1 MSFFTGTASILHS
14 SPIPAGVTKEQ
25 AIAMLSDHAFFLS
38 CDPLLSK
45 FEPLSPASP
54 PVVPDAITAQA
65 RGPRLTT
72 CFTVTDI
79 VHTIPAGLW
88 DTNVVSTYEFT
99 DITHGVFARI
109 RSPLSVVLDTLWEI
123 KEGEA
128 GGLELVEAATI
139 SCSRLLLG
147 VVKSQCENG
156 WQKIHAKMLTRLE
169 DEVKAGAAGSG

>member
-1 MSFFTGTASILHS
+1 MSFFTGTTSILHS
-14 SPIPAGVTKEQ
+14 SPLPAGVTKEQ

-45 FEPLSPASP
+45 FEPLTPPSP
-54 PVVPDAITAQA
+54 PAVPDTITAQA
-65 RGPRLTT
+65 RGTRPTT

-99 DITHGVFARI
+99 DIADGVFARI
-109 RSPLSVVLDTLWEI
+109 RSPLSVVLDTLWEV
-123 KEGEA
+123 KQGA
-128 GGLELVEAATI
+128 AGLELVEAATI
-139 SCSRLLLG
+139 TCSKLLVG

-156 WQKIHAKMLTRLE
+156 WHKIHAKMLARLE
-169 DEVKAGAAGSG
+169 EELKAKAAGSV